1 MPKNQR
7 EGVIKLKIEIR
18 STSEI
23 HISGYVNAVERDSR
37 VLPAEMSRAAA
48 SPFVE
53 KVAAGAFRR
62 AIERNPNVR
71 MLFNH
76 EREIGSVGGGQL
88 KLTEDNIG
96 LHAEAV
102 ITDSEVVAAAK
113 RGELRGWSFGFSGA
127 KDRWEQYREGV
138 QRRTLEDFTLAEVSI
153 LTKTPAYFGTSVEL
167 RGEDCDVLE
176 TRACDD
182 AQEAVNTEIL
192 PDNSDSSPDRGYFSK
207 QIEILKMKGE
217 IL

>member
-1 MPKNQR
+1 M
-7 EGVIKLKIEIR
+7 KIEIR
-18 STSEI
+18 SAGGSRPQDEI
-23 HISGYVNAVERDSR
+23 RVSGYVNAVERDSR
-37 VLPAEMSRAAA
+37 ILPAEISRAAS

-53 KVAAGAFRR
+53 KVAAGAFQR

-113 RGELRGWSFGFSGA
+113 RGGLRGWSFGFSGA
-127 KDRWEQYREGV
+127 KDRWEQYREGI

-167 RGEDCDVLE
+167 RGEDCDVFE
-176 TRACDD
+176 TRSSDD
-182 AQEAVNTEIL
+182 AQETVNTEL
-192 PDNSDSSPDRGYFSK
+192 SPDHSDTVPNQGYFSK

-217 IL
+217 LL

>member
-1 MPKNQR
+1 M
-7 EGVIKLKIEIR
+7 
-18 STSEI
+18 
-23 HISGYVNAVERDSR
+23 
-37 VLPAEMSRAAA
+37 
-48 SPFVE
+48 
-53 KVAAGAFRR
+53 
-62 AIERNPNVR
+62 
-71 MLFNH
+71 
-76 EREIGSVGGGQL
+76 GGGQL

-113 RGELRGWSFGFSGA
+113 RGGLRGWSFGFSGA
-127 KDRWEQYREGV
+127 KDRWEQYREGI

-176 TRACDD
+176 TRSCDD
-182 AQEAVNTEIL
+182 AQEAVNMETD
-192 PDNSDSSPDRGYFSK
+192 PDPSESAVDREYFSK

-217 IL
+217 LL

>member
-1 MPKNQR
+1 M
-7 EGVIKLKIEIR
+7 KIEIR
-18 STSEI
+18 SSGGSRPQDEI
-23 HISGYVNAVERDSR
+23 RISGYVNAVERDSR
-37 VLPAEMSRAAA
+37 VLPAEMSRLAA

-76 EREIGSVGGGQL
+76 EREIGSVSGGQL

-102 ITDSEVVAAAK
+102 VTDSEVVAAAK

-138 QRRTLEDFTLAEVSI
+138 QRRTLEDFELAEVSI

-167 RGEDCDVLE
+167 RGEDCDVFE
-176 TRACDD
+176 TRSRDD
-182 AQEAVNTEIL
+182 AQETVNTE
-192 PDNSDSSPDRGYFSK
+192 PSPEKSGYFSK

-217 IL
+217 LL

>member
-96 LHAEAV
+96 HYRQ
-102 ITDSEVVAAAK
+102 
-113 RGELRGWSFGFSGA
+113 RGSRGGKA
-127 KDRWEQYREGV
+127 R
-138 QRRTLEDFTLAEVSI
+138 
-153 LTKTPAYFGTSVEL
+153 GTSRVEL
-167 RGEDCDVLE
+167 RLLG
-176 TRACDD
+176 
-182 AQEAVNTEIL
+182 
-192 PDNSDSSPDRGYFSK
+192 G
-207 QIEILKMKGE
+207 
-217 IL
+217 